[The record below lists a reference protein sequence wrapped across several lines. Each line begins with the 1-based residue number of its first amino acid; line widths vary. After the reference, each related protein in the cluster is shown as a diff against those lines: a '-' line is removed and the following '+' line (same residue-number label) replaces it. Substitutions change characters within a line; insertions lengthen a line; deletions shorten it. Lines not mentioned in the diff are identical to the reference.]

1 MEASALSGP
10 LGHSQWDSE
19 HASPLGFH
27 PPGSDNGEELCPDEG
42 GQTGLDFR
50 DDDDRAQA
58 FQQSEGGGIYQDRP
72 VELDNLINMLDFS
85 CGDVQFEGDQSENS
99 KAPLHD
105 ASLIESVSDERPEL
119 PDELNDYALS
129 WLFSPKLTDVVG
141 KVTAREDPS
150 LTPED
155 LLETSNAFSAQLI
168 SLSPPLSPSKP
179 PDRHSETNTGGPFLL
194 VDLLSNGL
202 SCLPPESSGELN
214 PQGVSEELVDLSQ
227 EEGVEGE
234 EEAGLSPSQ
243 RKETL
248 SHETRDKG
256 SFPDQVTDLPLTCS
270 RSQQGLPENHLP
282 PDKVHTP
289 PRRLEGSVSLL
300 DLKVPDCDSSL
311 SLRPASPPALIR
323 TGVALDLS
331 TEECEGGHGGAA
343 VNRSVTSERRGE
355 NDSFALRLSAEASSA
370 EPSSLTGPPAED
382 VFIRGGFICSV
393 ESGSTDLMEE
403 NICSEAQNQGNQ
415 AMALDL
421 CLTAEEVHD
430 EETWDLKPGPDV
442 QNGSVLHPSDEERT
456 TDGDRLDG
464 TDCREVASFDFSV
477 EDLHASSPEAGWTSE
492 QTVETISL
500 SKMVV
505 DDSLP
510 MVSAV
515 NAREED
521 ASPLK
526 AVFDALDQDGD
537 GFVRIE
543 EFMEFAAAYGADQVK
558 DLTKFLDPSGL
569 GVISFE
575 DFHRGI
581 SAISNGGPE
590 PPLYNVNYSPGDG
603 AVGCPEEY
611 DEQNEVTDS
620 AYLGSESTYS
630 ECETFTDE
638 DTGALVP
645 PEMHEDVETDSGIEA
660 ALHDP
665 EDGGN
670 SGGKRVS
677 SKKVARHLL
686 QNSSMTLDTM
696 SDLTRDILELADN
709 DITDKVLLLER
720 RVAEL
725 EKESESSGEH
735 HARLRQ
741 DNLHLVHRA
750 NALEEQLKEQE
761 LHADEQLQ
769 QEARRHKEALVKLE
783 RERGLELENLQAR
796 LQQLDEENS
805 ELRSCVPCLRANIER
820 LEEEKRKL
828 QDETDAMADKLEEE
842 TESRRKMADKLSH
855 ERHHSGKEKEC
866 TQELIEDLRKQLEHL
881 QLYKLEAEAKR
892 GRTPGAGLQEYQT
905 RTREAELEQEIKR
918 LKQDNR
924 SLKEQND
931 ELNGQIINLSI
942 QGAKNLMS
950 ASFSDS
956 LAAEINNVSRVEL
969 METVHKQEE
978 INYRLQDYIDK
989 IIVAIMECNP
999 SILEVK

>member
-27 PPGSDNGEELCPDEG
+27 PPGSDNGEELSPDEG

-50 DDDDRAQA
+50 DDDDDRAQA
-58 FQQSEGGGIYQDRP
+58 FQQSEGGDIYQHRP

-227 EEGVEGE
+227 EEGEEGE

-331 TEECEGGHGGAA
+331 TEECEGEHGGAA

-543 EFMEFAAAYGADQVK
+543 EFMEFAAAYGADQVRCYR
-558 DLTKFLDPSGL
+558 
-569 GVISFE
+569 V
-575 DFHRGI
+575 
-581 SAISNGGPE
+581 
-590 PPLYNVNYSPGDG
+590 
-603 AVGCPEEY
+603 
-611 DEQNEVTDS
+611 
-620 AYLGSESTYS
+620 
-630 ECETFTDE
+630 
-638 DTGALVP
+638 
-645 PEMHEDVETDSGIEA
+645 MH
-660 ALHDP
+660 
-665 EDGGN
+665 
-670 SGGKRVS
+670 
-677 SKKVARHLL
+677 
-686 QNSSMTLDTM
+686 
-696 SDLTRDILELADN
+696 
-709 DITDKVLLLER
+709 
-720 RVAEL
+720 
-725 EKESESSGEH
+725 
-735 HARLRQ
+735 
-741 DNLHLVHRA
+741 
-750 NALEEQLKEQE
+750 
-761 LHADEQLQ
+761 
-769 QEARRHKEALVKLE
+769 
-783 RERGLELENLQAR
+783 
-796 LQQLDEENS
+796 
-805 ELRSCVPCLRANIER
+805 
-820 LEEEKRKL
+820 
-828 QDETDAMADKLEEE
+828 
-842 TESRRKMADKLSH
+842 
-855 ERHHSGKEKEC
+855 
-866 TQELIEDLRKQLEHL
+866 
-881 QLYKLEAEAKR
+881 
-892 GRTPGAGLQEYQT
+892 
-905 RTREAELEQEIKR
+905 
-918 LKQDNR
+918 
-924 SLKEQND
+924 
-931 ELNGQIINLSI
+931 
-942 QGAKNLMS
+942 
-950 ASFSDS
+950 
-956 LAAEINNVSRVEL
+956 
-969 METVHKQEE
+969 
-978 INYRLQDYIDK
+978 
-989 IIVAIMECNP
+989 
-999 SILEVK
+999 

>member
-1 MEASALSGP
+1 MEASVLSGP
-10 LGHSQWDSE
+10 LGHTQWDSE
-19 HASPLGFH
+19 PAFPLGFH
-27 PPGSDNGEELCPDEG
+27 PPGSDNGGDLCPNTG
-42 GQTGLDFR
+42 GRTGLDFR
-50 DDDDRAQA
+50 DDDRAQT
-58 FQQSEGGGIYQDRP
+58 FQPSEGGNIYQDKP
-72 VELDNLINMLDFS
+72 VELDNLINILDFS
-85 CGDVQFEGDQSENS
+85 CGGMQFEGDQSNHS

-105 ASLIESVSDERPEL
+105 TSLIEPFTDKTPDL

-141 KVTAREDPS
+141 QITAHEDPS
-150 LTPED
+150 LTQGD
-155 LLETSNAFSAQLI
+155 LLETSNAFSTEARLI
-168 SLSPPLSPSKP
+168 SLSPPVIPSKTP
-179 PDRHSETNTGGPFLL
+179 GTHTETNTGDRFLL
-194 VDLLSNGL
+194 VDLLSDGL
-202 SCLPPESSGELN
+202 SCLPPESLGELN

-227 EEGVEGE
+227 EEEEEEE
-234 EEAGLSPSQ
+234 EEAGLPPSQ

-248 SHETRDKG
+248 SHETRDNG
-256 SFPDQVTDLPLTCS
+256 SLPDQVTDLPLTWS

-282 PDKVHTP
+282 PDKVQP
-289 PRRLEGSVSLL
+289 LL
-300 DLKVPDCDSSL
+300 DSEVPDCDGSL

-323 TGVALDLS
+323 TGVTLDLPA
-331 TEECEGGHGGAA
+331 EESEGGRAA
-343 VNRSVTSERRGE
+343 AAGNRSVTSERRGE
-355 NDSFALRLSAEASSA
+355 NDSFALRSPA
-370 EPSSLTGPPAED
+370 EPSSLTAPLAED
-382 VFIRGGFICSV
+382 VFARGGFNAPSCSV
-393 ESGSTDLMEE
+393 DKESTDLMEGD
-403 NICSEAQNQGNQ
+403 IDSEAQNQGNR

-421 CLTAEEVHD
+421 CLTAEEVRG
-430 EETWDLKPGPDV
+430 EETWDVKPRPDV
-442 QNGSVLHPSDEERT
+442 QNGSVLHPRDEERT
-456 TDGDRLDG
+456 A
-464 TDCREVASFDFSV
+464 EEASLDFSV
-477 EDLHASSPEAGWTSE
+477 QDLHASPPEAGWTTE
-492 QTVETISL
+492 RTVETISL
-500 SKMVV
+500 SEMAA

-510 MVSAV
+510 AVSAV
-515 NAREED
+515 NATGED

-581 SAISNGGPE
+581 SAISNGGTF
-590 PPLYNVNYSPGDG
+590 LR
-603 AVGCPEEY
+603 EEAL
-611 DEQNEVTDS
+611 DFFCSQCHKQISRLEDLSTRLNFLEMTS
-620 AYLGSESTYS
+620 A
-630 ECETFTDE
+630 
-638 DTGALVP
+638 
-645 PEMHEDVETDSGIEA
+645 
-660 ALHDP
+660 
-665 EDGGN
+665 
-670 SGGKRVS
+670 GKRLS

-686 QNSSMTLDTM
+686 QNSSMTLDTV

-725 EKESESSGEH
+725 EKESELSGEQ

-769 QEARRHKEALVKLE
+769 QETRRHKEALIKLE
-783 RERGLELENLQAR
+783 RERGVELENLQAR